1 MLSNKLTF
9 SLVFLVMFAILA
21 APVMAQLTDT
31 YFTPGAAP
39 ADTKSLGGFEVL
51 TNSATLAASVGI
63 SDTTGYAALNNSTLN
78 LYDLLRNGGTIEL
91 QALVNGTDAAAR
103 TNATNIAKGAASN
116 ATDAEKKLSVWQHLI
131 ISEVM
136 WGMNTVSGS
145 PTPTNQWVE
154 IYHNKALSTDVTA
167 LLNTNADQR
176 YRIVF
181 YPGQKTANSKN
192 PAQTVTADGPDVVIE
207 TDFGLPN
214 SDGDDNADNDA
225 DDALWVLVDRVSAV
239 DQFSNQWTLKGQ
251 SGNAVVETGEAGIA
265 QKDVISMYRKRDLTD
280 DKSKY
285 KDDKSFGSG
294 IEAGSW
300 EASAQSS
307 NVNAGFVATPGGV
320 HRITVGGIV
329 PQAKAAVTAVDNGGA
344 GIIFNEIRNDIASP
358 PNQVDWIELYNN
370 SASGTD
376 PIGVGNWQI
385 QLIREDPAGGTA
397 HTLDVIAEIPAN
409 YSIPAGE
416 TLLIVGEDP
425 SRTHLSRGFNV
436 GETIGRD
443 EMRKGAQHAFVMDS
457 RMVLPDTGKFLLV
470 LRSGNDKGAD
480 NLHEKLV
487 DFAGDGFFAQPGI
500 TNIYPLRGHNPPGIA
515 AADFGDGTA
524 TFATTRNDRSYG
536 RKSELVQDVAGERVY
551 RPKSRGGGD
560 RLHNEDWVA
569 FGAGATAG
577 GHVERDVSGIGY
589 DPMTNP
595 RNAPGSPGYGN
606 HGGINTTFHDN
617 NNSKNTDDYDF
628 KGMVTISEIMYD
640 AGEAWNLVQWIELFN
655 NSMDQAVD
663 LSGWE
668 LEIRNRTDAQSYV
681 DASITF
687 DDDTIIGPNQTLL
700 IVADEV
706 GAASRAIPRSRIYNL
721 YAKHRRELGLL
732 RRHGTLLS
740 RTAFYVR
747 LTASQTSVE
756 GNRRQLQ
763 EQEIMDE
770 AGNLMGYDAKGNFD
784 RETIVW
790 DLPAREEDNRRRS
803 LVREYE
809 DNNGMGSQKTMAEG
823 LMEAAWRTAN
833 EGDLSRPG
841 GAGSIYFGHSLDIG
855 TPGYSRVSPLPVS
868 LSSFR
873 PVRDKATGE
882 VVIRWVT
889 QSELN
894 NAGFNILRSE
904 TKTGEFQVVNLKGI
918 IPGHGTTSEKHVYEW
933 TDTTAKPN
941 VVYYYQIE
949 DVSLDGKRTTLVTT
963 HLRGNVNAAGKLTTT
978 WSSLKTQ
985 N

>member
-1 MLSNKLTF
+1 
-9 SLVFLVMFAILA
+9 MFAMLA
-21 APVMAQLTDT
+21 APVMAQTPDT
-31 YFTPGAAP
+31 LGFTAP
-39 ADTKSLGGFEVL
+39 AADGFVVLANGG
-51 TNSATLAASVGI
+51 SPVGLSGVTSTDLNI
-63 SDTTGYAALNNSTLN
+63 TGLNV
-78 LYDLLRNGGTIEL
+78 YDLLRNGGTIEL
-91 QALVNGTDAAAR
+91 QAQIDSE
-103 TNATNIAKGAASN
+103 TNATNVAKGASPN
-116 ATDAEKKLSVWQHLI
+116 ATADEKKLSLWQKNLFI
-131 ISEVM
+131 TEVM
-136 WGMNTVSGS
+136 WGTDVVQGATVTTS
-145 PTPTNQWVE
+145 QWIEV
-154 IYHNKALSTDVTA
+154 YHDKAVPTDVTV
-167 LLNTNADQR
+167 NG

-181 YPGQKTANSKN
+181 YAGQKTANN
-192 PAQTVTADGPDVVIE
+192 LVTAQTADGPDVVIQ
-207 TDFGLPN
+207 TDFG
-214 SDGDDNADNDA
+214 SDTTNADA
-225 DDALWVLVDRVSAV
+225 VWVLIDRVSAI
-239 DQFSNQWTLKGQ
+239 DQFSNSWALKGQ
-251 SGNAVVETGEAGIA
+251 SGNAEQVGTEATL

-280 DKSKY
+280 DKTAY
-285 KDDKSFGSG
+285 KADKSFSSG

-307 NVNAGFVATPGGV
+307 NTSVGFVATPGGV
-320 HRITVGGIV
+320 HRVTVGGIA

-370 SASGTD
+370 SASDTD
-376 PIGVGNWQI
+376 PIGVGGWQI
-385 QLIREDPAGGTA
+385 QLITEDPAGGEA
-397 HTLDVIAEIPAN
+397 HDLTVIAQIPAN

-425 SRTHLSRGFNV
+425 ARTHLARGFDVSEVV
-436 GETIGRD
+436 GQN
-443 EMRKGAQHAFVMDS
+443 EMRNGAQNAFVMDS

-470 LRSGNDKGAD
+470 LRGGQKD
-480 NLHEKLV
+480 NLHEELV
-487 DFAGDGFFAQPGI
+487 DFAGNGFFAQAGI
-500 TNIYPLRGHNPPGIA
+500 TNIYPLRGHSPPGIA

-536 RKSELVQDVAGERVY
+536 RKSELGQDVANERVY

-569 FGAGATAG
+569 FGSGATAG

-606 HGGINTTFHDN
+606 HGAINTTFHDN
-617 NNSKNTDDYDF
+617 NNSKTTDDYDF
-628 KGMVTISEIMYD
+628 KGLVTISEIMYD

-747 LTASQTSVE
+747 LSASQTNVE
-756 GNRRQLQ
+756 GNRRQFQQQ
-763 EQEIMDE
+763 ELMDE
-770 AGNLMGYDAKGNFD
+770 AGNLMGYDDKGNFD

-790 DLPAREEDNRRRS
+790 DLPARQADNRRRS

-809 DNNGMGSQKTMAEG
+809 DNSGMGSQRTMAAG

-833 EGDLSRPG
+833 EGDLARPG
-841 GAGSIYFGHSLDIG
+841 AAGSIYFGHSLDIG

-873 PVRDKATGE
+873 PVRDQATGE

-904 TKTGEFQVVNLKGI
+904 TKNGEFTVVNVKGI
-918 IPGHGTTSEKHVYEW
+918 IPGQGTTSEKHVYEW